1 MAYNLVLILM
11 IKIEISKAY
20 DKFRR
25 MIGLDLEEIS
35 KTVNEPDKFNLIDL
49 NEKEKALLGCSE
61 GETTVIGIYFKKFPL
76 HYNLTVTHNLSDK
89 AMILGS
95 YKMLPSFFLGLE
107 NMAPMEALQEFLGV
121 FGVEQSICGR
131 KRKFFYG
138 EVIQQPPG
146 SKDLMVTPSINPPK
160 GHEVLQTCF
169 IKIEG
174 ISYLIFCGL
183 AFCIDCTLYLNIL
196 RMLRS

>member
-11 IKIEISKAY
+11 VKIEISKAY

-35 KTVNEPDKFNLIDL
+35 KTVNQPDRFNLIDL
-49 NEKEKALLGCSE
+49 NEKEKTLLGCSE
-61 GETTVIGIYFKKFPL
+61 GDTTIIGIYFKKFPF
-76 HYNLTVTHNLSDK
+76 HYNLTVTRNLSDK

-95 YKMLPSFFLGLE
+95 YKMHPSFFSGLE
-107 NMAPMEALQEFLGV
+107 NSAPMEALQEFLQV
-121 FGVEQSICGR
+121 FGVDQSIFGR
-131 KRKFFYG
+131 KSKFFYG

-146 SKDLMVTPSINPPK
+146 SKVLMMTPSINPPK

-169 IKIEG
+169 MKIEG

-183 AFCIDCTLYLNIL
+183 AFCIDYTLYLNVL
-196 RMLRS
+196 KMLRN